1 MTIIEDSVKPYLNGE
16 QFNNGL
22 AVKIAA
28 KQKLVNRIDYL
39 CDYARGKRIVHV
51 GCVDHIPLITEKLK
65 NNTWLHRRLDE
76 VSKEVLGID
85 NSLEGIQYMKEQLGY
100 DNVVYEDIL
109 EGDIHE
115 SLKREWDSMI
125 MGEILEHVDNP
136 VAFLSRIRERYSTY
150 VKELVITVPN
160 ALSIKNSFYAV
171 KHTEYINTD
180 HRYWFTPYTLT
191 KILIRAGFKPL
202 YHDFTTYYPVSNRNP
217 IRKWFLKS
225 MLNRYP
231 AFRGNLVAVAA
242 FE

>member
-1 MTIIEDSVKPYLNGE
+1 MTTIPESVIPYLQGE
-16 QFNNGL
+16 RFDNGL

-28 KQKLVNRIDYL
+28 KQKLMTRIDYL

-76 VSKEVLGID
+76 VSKEVIGID

-100 DNVVYEDIL
+100 DNAVYEDIL
-109 EGDIHE
+109 NGDIHE
-115 SLKREWDSMI
+115 SIKREWDSMI

-136 VAFLSRIRERYSTY
+136 VAFLSKIRERYSMY

-160 ALSIKNSFYAV
+160 AFSIKNSFYTL
-171 KHTEYINTD
+171 KHTEHINTD

-191 KILIRAGFKPL
+191 KILMRAGFTPL
-202 YHDFTTYYPVSNRNP
+202 YHDFTTYYPVSNRNV
-217 IRKWFLKS
+217 IRKWVIKG

-231 AFRGNLVAVAA
+231 AFRGNLVAVAG
-242 FE
+242 F